1 MKMALTSKCTYKHN
15 FQNQFTIPVRNQKL
29 LNNKNIEII
38 DIFKVQKNIEIW
50 KMYKNVYKNI
60 EIFKDNVT

>member
-1 MKMALTSKCTYKHN
+1 MALTSKCTYKHN

-38 DIFKVQKNIEIW
+38 DIFKVQKNIEI
-50 KMYKNVYKNI
+50 
-60 EIFKDNVT
+60 